1 MKIEIMNAVYIDDE
15 PVNLMLLQ
23 AYGMA
28 FNLNIKTFNDPEEG
42 LAYILNNEIDILFT
56 DYIMPKIDGI
66 ELIKKFRLKNKDVPI
81 VVITGVDDDMQLKI
95 NALEIGATDFLTKP
109 VQIAEFKARSLNLL
123 SLRNAQ
129 LKLKDKALLLEDEV
143 KIATKEIQ
151 NREYET
157 LMVLGKAAEYKD
169 VDTANH
175 TNRVANYSKILA
187 KHYGMDEEFQE
198 IIFYASPF
206 HDIGKVGIPDKI
218 LLKNVELTDD
228 EFDIMKEHVFIG
240 SQILKNTKSKY
251 LIEGEIIALNHHEK
265 YDGTGYPK
273 GKKADAIPI
282 SARIV
287 SIADVF
293 DALTSKRPYK
303 NSWTIQEA
311 ILFLIKEKNKHFD
324 PKMVDLFIENIEEV
338 KKIYD
343 DFQ

>member
-109 VQIAEFKARSLNLL
+109 VQISEFKARSLNLL

-175 TNRVANYSKILA
+175 TTRVANYSKILA
-187 KHYGMDEEFQE
+187 KHYGMDEEFQK

-218 LLKNVELTDD
+218 LLKNGKLTDD

>member
-1 MKIEIMNAVYIDDE
+1 MNAVYIDDE